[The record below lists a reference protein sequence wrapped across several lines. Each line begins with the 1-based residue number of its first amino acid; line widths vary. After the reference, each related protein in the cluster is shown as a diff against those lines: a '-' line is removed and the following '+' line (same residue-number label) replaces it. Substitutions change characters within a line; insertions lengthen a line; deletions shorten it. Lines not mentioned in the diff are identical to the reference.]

1 MRRPCPLSLWTSVVA
16 VRLWLLA
23 RSTDVEPGYGNTSTY
38 TMGDQTITASDGYQR
53 QVFPLVVQIRK

>member
-1 MRRPCPLSLWTSVVA
+1 VVA

-23 RSTDVEPGYGNTSTY
+23 RSSDAEPGYGNTSTY
-38 TMGDQTITASDGYQR
+38 TMGDQTVTASDGYQR